1 MGRLISL
8 TAVLG
13 TVALISLAAPAVADP
28 SSPRTSSVLE
38 LDCDGTVHEVVVF
51 SNGRFS
57 PALDADSN
65 SVFVPVSFGEVNGT
79 ITDSEGTVID
89 TFTDPPATKGAGK
102 NADLHCTFSDTD
114 TFEDPQLGELT
125 FSVSGEVAGFVTP
138 RH

>member
-1 MGRLISL
+1 M
-8 TAVLG
+8 
-13 TVALISLAAPAVADP
+13 
-28 SSPRTSSVLE
+28 LE